1 MFVGLVEIISRLDKP
16 GFVNLRK
23 AFRRISDVWENAK
36 TKNMEKCR
44 LYLSP
49 ITQQFLD
56 FTTDYWVFDLFFRCV
71 TVETI
76 YKSLQRHG
84 TKTLLT

>member
-56 FTTDYWVFDLFFRCV
+56 FTHRLLGFRFVFSLRDSGNDL
-71 TVETI
+71 
-76 YKSLQRHG
+76 
-84 TKTLLT
+84 